1 MTAEEIQNMDVNI
14 LLSIINLK
22 LRDFYKNLDSLCY
35 DMDISKEILIEKLEG
50 GNYKYDASLN
60 QFKDL

>member
-1 MTAEEIQNMDVNI
+1 MTTEEIKSMDVNI

-22 LRDFYKNLDSLCY
+22 LRDFYKDLDSLCY
-35 DMDISKEILIEKLEG
+35 DMDISKEILVEKLED

-60 QFKDL
+60 QFKNL